1 MQNERSK
8 LQDYIDSKQEKLDIE
23 MTEDERSYLK
33 RGYANMSDL
42 AGNDEQCQHLC
53 NNIIIHHFHLIYP
66 DFTLTDNQILS
77 FIRAL

>member
-8 LQDYIDSKQEKLDIE
+8 LQDYIDSKQETIEIE

-33 RGYANMSDL
+33 RGYASMRLL
-42 AGNDEQCQHLC
+42 AEGDAHSMHLC
-53 NNIIIHHFHLIYP
+53 NNIIIHNFHLIYP

-77 FIRAL
+77 FIKKL